1 MNQNEWVRP
10 INSLNEIFS
19 PPSSSSSSFPRTRIS
34 IHKFIINEE
43 IKSELEER
51 IVKMA
56 GNGEISIKRDV
67 VETRFKKEKEK
78 ERKKKTLHPCLD
90 WISIHIELYI
100 SERGKKKKN
109 IPANYRSGNCS
120 NAPLTNRRSR
130 EFTHSWRLSAHF
142 RQFLQV
148 SGTDAL
154 AA

>member
-1 MNQNEWVRP
+1 MGTSNKFFEW
-10 INSLNEIFS
+10 NFL
-19 PPSSSSSSFPRTRIS
+19 PSIIIIITFPRIRIS

-100 SERGKKKKN
+100 SETEKKKKY
-109 IPANYRSGNCS
+109 PR
-120 NAPLTNRRSR
+120 
-130 EFTHSWRLSAHF
+130 
-142 RQFLQV
+142 
-148 SGTDAL
+148 
-154 AA
+154 

>member
-19 PPSSSSSSFPRTRIS
+19 PPSSSSSSSFPRTRIS

-90 WISIHIELYI
+90 
-100 SERGKKKKN
+100 
-109 IPANYRSGNCS
+109 
-120 NAPLTNRRSR
+120 
-130 EFTHSWRLSAHF
+130 
-142 RQFLQV
+142 
-148 SGTDAL
+148 
-154 AA
+154 

>member
-1 MNQNEWVRP
+1 MGTSNKFFEW
-10 INSLNEIFS
+10 NFL
-19 PPSSSSSSFPRTRIS
+19 PSIIIIIIITFPRIRIS

-100 SERGKKKKN
+100 SEREKKKK
-109 IPANYRSGNCS
+109 ISPLITDPAT
-120 NAPLTNRRSR
+120 AQMRR
-130 EFTHSWRLSAHF
+130 
-142 RQFLQV
+142 
-148 SGTDAL
+148 
-154 AA
+154 

>member
-78 ERKKKTLHPCLD
+78 GRKKRHYTP
-90 WISIHIELYI
+90 ISTEFP
-100 SERGKKKKN
+100 STSNCTFQRGKKKKKKY
-109 IPANYRSGNCS
+109 PR
-120 NAPLTNRRSR
+120 
-130 EFTHSWRLSAHF
+130 
-142 RQFLQV
+142 
-148 SGTDAL
+148 
-154 AA
+154 